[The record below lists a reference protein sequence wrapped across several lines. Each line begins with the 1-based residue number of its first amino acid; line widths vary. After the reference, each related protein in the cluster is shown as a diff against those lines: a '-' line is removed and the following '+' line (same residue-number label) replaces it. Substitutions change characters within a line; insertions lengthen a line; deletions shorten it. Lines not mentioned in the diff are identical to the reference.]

1 MRKFSVIILFTLIS
15 SAAVV
20 SLPLTAAAATRS
32 YDPYED
38 NVDYALARA
47 KAKPTTS
54 EKIGEFPAL
63 PFDLAKGGIE
73 KAFVFVEKYHIDTK
87 VIRAYE
93 NLTKHGIYP
102 KLHGFGGHDA
112 GFGGGVEI
120 NRNIFAAKPIFEV
133 LNLDGWAYESVR
145 NYQEYG
151 SRAVLGNVLS
161 TGVNL
166 NAGIDYRNFAK
177 EDFYGLGPRTSRGD
191 AVNFRFEDTTAT
203 TGAER
208 DLPFDF
214 STDVIFGYSH
224 TKILDGTDDNPE
236 IKKYY
241 TEQTLP
247 GRDGGDRIFLD
258 CGIMHDTRDDEQDP
272 RSGGFQT
279 FRFGYYDSFPGK
291 RFKYVKYKAEAAHF
305 IPIFSKKRVLAIRFL
320 GELNDSC
327 DNRHIPFYDMARMGG
342 FYTLRGYRFNRYF
355 DEGMMLMNFE
365 YRYQIWKYKDFSA
378 DAVPFF
384 EMGQVF
390 PEISKMR
397 GSYMRFSYG
406 FGFRAKYKNKSV
418 GFEAAN
424 SSEGLELYLGMG
436 VPF

>member
-1 MRKFSVIILFTLIS
+1 MRKFSVVNLFILVLSAVFVLLPFTAI
-15 SAAVV
+15 AA
-20 SLPLTAAAATRS
+20 SRP

-38 NVDYALARA
+38 NVDYARART
-47 KAKPTTS
+47 KAKPTLS
-54 EKIGEFPAL
+54 EKISEFPAF
-63 PFDLAKGGIE
+63 PFDFTKEALE

-87 VIRAYE
+87 IVRAYE

-120 NRNIFAAKPIFEV
+120 NRNIFSAKPVFEV
-133 LNLDGWAYESVR
+133 FNLDGWAYDSVR

-151 SRAVLGNVLS
+151 TRGTLGNVLS
-161 TGVNL
+161 TGIHL

-177 EDFYGLGPRTSRGD
+177 EDFYGIGPRTSRGD

-224 TKILDGTDDNPE
+224 TKILDGTGDNPE

-247 GRDGGDRIFLD
+247 GRDGGDLVFFN
-258 CGIMHDTRDDEQDP
+258 CGLMHDTRDDEEDP
-272 RSGGFQT
+272 HSGGYQE
-279 FRFGYYDSFPGK
+279 FRFGYYDSFPGD
-291 RFKYVKYKAEAAHF
+291 RFEYFKYKAEAAHF
-305 IPIFSKKRVLAIRFL
+305 IPVFSKKRILAVHFL
-320 GELNDSC
+320 GELNDRC
-327 DNRHIPFYDMARMGG
+327 GNHNVPFYDLARMGG

-355 DEGMMLMNFE
+355 DKGLMVMNFE
-365 YRYQIWKYKDFSA
+365 YRYQIWKYKDFSG

-384 EMGQVF
+384 EMGEVF
-390 PEISKMR
+390 PQIGKMK
-397 GSYMRFSYG
+397 GSYMRYSYG

-418 GFEAAN
+418 GCELAN
-424 SSEGLELYLGMG
+424 SSEGVEFYLGVG
-436 VPF
+436 TPF